1 MLVIPLSDFTRNV
14 ETWLDKASQDKIII
28 EKDGKPFLTVAKVN
42 ETIVSKEEKKR
53 IVKNLFGILKGQD
66 VSLEQIKNERL
77 QKQ

>member
-14 ETWLDKASQDKIII
+14 ETWLDKASQDNIVI
-28 EKDGKPFLTVAKVN
+28 EKDGKPFLTVSKVN
-42 ETIVSKEEKKR
+42 ETTISKEEKKL
-53 IVKNLFGILKGQD
+53 IVKNLFGILKGKD